1 MIRPTTLLAVL
12 TLALAAG
19 CAPLAPRGGPP
30 REGFAN
36 ALARALPFAVGVY
49 GVARAESEDAGG
61 AQANAER
68 GEPALPYARVG
79 AGFMIDAAGYLV
91 TAAHVVT
98 DTDEVIVKLADQ
110 RVLRATL
117 VGADAE
123 LDVALLRIAG
133 AEVSALPPPPLGRSA
148 ALRPGHW
155 VLSVGEPYGL
165 NRSVAAGIV
174 GGMDRHFSDDPE
186 LLYLQSDIALN
197 PGNSGG
203 PLVNAYGDIVGMN
216 MRTVV
221 GAYGTPGVSLS
232 LPIEL
237 VLAIADELRSSG
249 GVARPRLG
257 AEFDDVSPQLALAS
271 GRGTTQGSLVT
282 SVKRGS
288 LAERMGL
295 RPDDVVVAMNDRLI
309 ASSADLARSLLG
321 WRQPAGT
328 RLMVWRGASL
338 LILKLD

>member
-1 MIRPTTLLAVL
+1 MTRPATVFAAL

-19 CAPLAPRGGPP
+19 CAQMPEAGAP
-30 REGFAN
+30 REGFVA

-49 GVARAESEDAGG
+49 GVARAEPAAEGG
-61 AQANAER
+61 AQAEAER
-68 GEPALPYARVG
+68 GETVLPYARVG
-79 AGFMIDAAGYLV
+79 AGFMIDAAGHLV

-98 DTDEVIVKLADQ
+98 DTDEVLVKLADQ
-110 RVLRATL
+110 RVLRASV

-123 LDVALLRIAG
+123 LDVALLRIASPG
-133 AEVSALPPPPLGRSA
+133 PVAPPLGRSSH
-148 ALRPGHW
+148 LRPGHW

-174 GGMDRHFSDDPE
+174 GGTDRHFSDDPE
-186 LLYLQSDIALN
+186 LLYLQTDIALN

-203 PLVNAYGDIVGMN
+203 PLVDARGEIVGMN

-232 LPIEL
+232 LPIEV
-237 VLAIADELRSSG
+237 VLAIAEELRAG
-249 GVARPRLG
+249 GIARPRLG

-271 GRGTTQGSLVT
+271 GRGTTQGAVVT
-282 SVKRGS
+282 TVRRAS

-295 RPDDVVVAMNDRLI
+295 RPDDVIVAMNDRPI
-309 ASSADLARSLLG
+309 GSSADLARSLLG

-328 RLMVWRGASL
+328 KLVIWRGASVL
-338 LILKLD
+338 TLKLD